1 MKISRITLI
10 IIGVVIFGVAFGL
23 LYMAYSRQL
32 SDQQNLKAKLAS
44 NQAQL
49 SKLSTDRQNW
59 QNQLVQVQAQLAQKQ
74 QDLANA
80 TTLADNV
87 SQGWPGD
94 AQSIDY
100 DETLF
105 NLAAGW
111 NLPITVVSAGDAT
124 PLTIQGIAFQ
134 TTQFSISV
142 TGQPITAGFDT
153 TLDYETYIYSVVG
166 NILGFVDTLSKDKNF
181 ATAKIDLVNLTIPQ
195 LLTADQLAAKTTWG
209 PGDQPSATVQVTVYA
224 RK

>member
-1 MKISRITLI
+1 MKLSRITLI
-10 IIGVVIFGVAFGL
+10 VLGVVIFGVAFGL
-23 LYMAYSRQL
+23 LYMSYSKQL
-32 SDQQNLKAKLAS
+32 SDQQSLKAKLAT

-49 SKLSTDRQNW
+49 SRLSTDKQNW
-59 QNQLVQVQAQLAQKQ
+59 QNQLAQVQAQLAQKQ
-74 QDLANA
+74 KDLASA
-80 TTLADNV
+80 TTLAANV
-87 SQGWPGD
+87 SSGWPND

-111 NLPITVVSAGDAT
+111 NLPITVVSATDAS
-124 PLTIQGIAFQ
+124 PLSINGISFQ
-134 TTQFSISV
+134 TTKFSISV
-142 TGQPITAGFDT
+142 TGQPITSGFAT

-181 ATAKIDLVNLTIPQ
+181 ATARIDLVNLTVPQ
-195 LLTADQLAAKTTWG
+195 LLTADQLAAKTSWSA
-209 PGDQPSATVQVTVYA
+209 GDQPSATVQVTVYA